1 MKLTNILASFTLL
14 GLSHVSVAQTNTTEI
29 WLVDIS
35 IIEGKPTAGTP
46 LRITDN
52 NYYDN
57 QPSFS
62 KDGNSLYFSSMPD
75 TVQNDIYEYNIRKK
89 LTRQVTNTPESEF
102 QPQVIPNS
110 KDRFSF
116 VRMEMNKSQTLMS
129 ARIDG
134 TDAQYLMD
142 NEDSVAYY
150 CWMNDTT
157 VGAFMLNG
165 AGGLLEQYDLKPQ
178 QAIIIMQEGFG
189 RCLANI
195 PGTNNLSYVKKN
207 AKGGHQLMKFEME
220 TQDRFPITLLPEGV
234 EDYCWGPENRI
245 YCAVDG
251 ILKYIDTSDEK
262 NQWTTIADFTKITG
276 NFYRMAMS
284 KEGNRLAIVTYKG
297 AKP

>member
-1 MKLTNILASFTLL
+1 MQQDDTLAPDYPAPDTKIKN
-14 GLSHVSVAQTNTTEI
+14 HVIVINSIDRNWNSETTTE
-29 WLVDIS
+29 
-35 IIEGKPTAGTP
+35 TP
-46 LRITDN
+46 
-52 NYYDN
+52 
-57 QPSFS
+57 
-62 KDGNSLYFSSMPD
+62 
-75 TVQNDIYEYNIRKK
+75 YNFKVK
-89 LTRQVTNTPESEF
+89 LGGS
-102 QPQVIPNS
+102 S